1 MMHTHQL
8 TSRRLAE
15 GVTEGMSFVITDW
28 LGGETLDQTL
38 IEYRNQERDSR
49 KLERGYPQRE
59 RGYTLKPL
67 FQEKPLFQQKPLFQ
81 EKYNLKQERDYQQQ
95 KREYTLESLYEE
107 NDAERLVGIYRGTGA
122 LLARVHSIDTR
133 WFDVFRT
140 QILHDH
146 PQLQGVA
153 CESLVFRS
161 YELICILYV
170 YNVN

>member
-59 RGYTLKPL
+59 RGHTLKPL
-67 FQEKPLFQQKPLFQ
+67 LQEKPLFQENPLFQ

-95 KREYTLESLYEE
+95 KMKYTLESLYEE
-107 NDAERLVGIYRGTGA
+107 NDAERLVGIYRGT
-122 LLARVHSIDTR
+122 
-133 WFDVFRT
+133 
-140 QILHDH
+140 
-146 PQLQGVA
+146 
-153 CESLVFRS
+153 
-161 YELICILYV
+161 
-170 YNVN
+170 